1 VTITRTDFH
10 DSVFEHIDDDACRLF
25 QSSVELVGRRWT
37 SGIMLALSRSATRFS
52 EILAVVP
59 GLSDRMLSQRLKEL
73 EAAGLIQR
81 EVVATT
87 PVQVHYTL
95 TERGAD
101 LMDSMQP
108 IVAWGVRWES

>member
-1 VTITRTDFH
+1 VTLTRTDFH
-10 DSVFEHIDDDACRLF
+10 DSVFEHIDEHSCLLF
-25 QSSVELVGRRWT
+25 QSSVELIGRRWS
-37 SGIMLALSRSATRFS
+37 SGIMLSLSRGASRFS
-52 EILAVVP
+52 EIIGVVP

-73 EAAGLIQR
+73 EHAQLVER
-81 EVVATT
+81 EVLATT
-87 PVQVHYTL
+87 PVQVRYKL